1 LAGRGNVRV
10 SIKSTFDDKG
20 VKQAEGSLG
29 RLNKAGSHAFAGVT
43 KEALG
48 YGAALIGGAGVVGG
62 LEAVVHASIDAEA
75 SQAKVQK
82 AVANAGLSWTTYKD
96 RINTAIERQSIMSG
110 FAKTDLQDAFANMVR
125 TTGNVNEALKLNAV
139 AMDIARTKGTGLVQ
153 AQSILARVY
162 NGSFIGLKRLGIG
175 IEPVTKAQDAL
186 RESTKHATIEQT
198 RAAKAEDKRA
208 TVQKALAL
216 TQQKFAGQ
224 AQTYGKTTAGSL
236 DRIKESVNLLEVRLG
251 KALTPAIR
259 DGANALSKF
268 ILQIQTGDG
277 RAGRFAKAIQDLI
290 ERLRPLE
297 PLLKALAKGLGIL
310 FDAFTLQIKVI
321 ARIEGALVSLY
332 RVIVDKVLGA
342 FSSMLDGIS
351 AAAKAASH
359 IPIIGAKFK
368 GVADA
373 AHRRRRQ
380 DQRRPRQA
388 AHP

>member
-1 LAGRGNVRV
+1 
-10 SIKSTFDDKG
+10 
-20 VKQAEGSLG
+20 
-29 RLNKAGSHAFAGVT
+29 
-43 KEALG
+43 
-48 YGAALIGGAGVVGG
+48 
-62 LEAVVHASIDAEA
+62 
-75 SQAKVQK
+75 
-82 AVANAGLSWTTYKD
+82 
-96 RINTAIERQSIMSG
+96 
-110 FAKTDLQDAFANMVR
+110 
-125 TTGNVNEALKLNAV
+125 
-139 AMDIARTKGTGLVQ
+139 
-153 AQSILARVY
+153 
-162 NGSFIGLKRLGIG
+162 
-175 IEPVTKAQDAL
+175 VTKAQDAL

-373 AHRRRRQ
+373 AHTPPTRSTASATSCASLTGS
-380 DQRRPRQA
+380 RRPSRSTFRSISRTRPRA
-388 AHP
+388 AAAASGASTDRPRRSTGPGRAVPASMRLRPAVASPGTRAQSAGRWRARRALGRPPSPWTTYTGYDTPGHRPTYGQFLTGARDSEQGGGWRHKRWF